1 MLVRKINISQTFRKT
16 FTNLGRLEC
25 SHNREMDRSMNEN
38 AFSYTY
44 SAPENQEVL
53 NIRKKYL
60 PREETKL
67 EELKRLDHL
76 VQNSG
81 VTESLCAGIGGCLVF
96 GLGLCLAMEVIG
108 HMIWL
113 GVILGLV
120 GTVGMLAAFPVYRKY
135 FNKAKAQHT
144 PRILELA
151 AELSG
156 QVS

>member
-1 MLVRKINISQTFRKT
+1 
-16 FTNLGRLEC
+16 
-25 SHNREMDRSMNEN
+25 MNEN

-44 SAPENQEVL
+44 SATCNQEVL

-67 EELKRLDHL
+67 EELKRLDSL

-81 VTESLCAGIGGCLVF
+81 VTQSLCVGMVGCMVF

-108 HMIWL
+108 QMIWL

-120 GTVGMLAAFPVYRKY
+120 GAVGMLAAFPVYRKY
-135 FNKAKAQHT
+135 FNKAKVQHT

>member
-1 MLVRKINISQTFRKT
+1 
-16 FTNLGRLEC
+16 
-25 SHNREMDRSMNEN
+25 MNEN

-44 SAPENQEVL
+44 SAACNQEVL
-53 NIRKKYL
+53 NIRKIYL
-60 PREETKL
+60 PRGETKL
-67 EELKRLDHL
+67 EELKRLDRL

-113 GVILGLV
+113 GVILGLI
-120 GTVGMLAAFPVYRKY
+120 GTAGMLAAFPVYRKF

-151 AELSG
+151 AQLSG
-156 QVS
+156 QIL

>member
-1 MLVRKINISQTFRKT
+1 
-16 FTNLGRLEC
+16 
-25 SHNREMDRSMNEN
+25 MNEN

-44 SAPENQEVL
+44 SATCNQEVL

-67 EELKRLDHL
+67 EELKRLDSL

-81 VTESLCAGIGGCLVF
+81 VMEALIVGVIGCLVF
-96 GLGLCLAMEVIG
+96 GLGMCLSMGVIG
-108 HMIWL
+108 HMVWL

-120 GTVGMLAAFPVYRKY
+120 GAAGMFAAFPVYRRA
-135 FNKAKAQHT
+135 FHKAKMRHS

-151 AELSG
+151 DELSG

>member
-1 MLVRKINISQTFRKT
+1 
-16 FTNLGRLEC
+16 
-25 SHNREMDRSMNEN
+25 MNEN

-44 SAPENQEVL
+44 SATCNQEVL

-60 PREETKL
+60 PREETKQ
-67 EELKRLDHL
+67 EELKRLDSL

-81 VTESLCAGIGGCLVF
+81 VTESLCAGIGGCLIF

-108 HMIWL
+108 QMIWL
-113 GVILGLV
+113 GIILGLV
-120 GTVGMLAAFPVYRKY
+120 GAVGMLAAFPVYRKF
-135 FNKAKAQHT
+135 FNKAKAQHS
-144 PRILELA
+144 PRILELT

>member
-1 MLVRKINISQTFRKT
+1 
-16 FTNLGRLEC
+16 
-25 SHNREMDRSMNEN
+25 MNEN
-38 AFSYTY
+38 TFSYTY
-44 SAPENQEVL
+44 SARENQEVL

-81 VTESLCAGIGGCLVF
+81 VTESLCAGIGGCLIF
-96 GLGLCLAMEVIG
+96 GLGLCFVLEVTGRI
-108 HMIWL
+108 IWL

>member
-1 MLVRKINISQTFRKT
+1 
-16 FTNLGRLEC
+16 
-25 SHNREMDRSMNEN
+25 MNEN

-44 SAPENQEVL
+44 SATCNQEVL

-67 EELKRLDHL
+67 EELKRLDSL

-81 VTESLCAGIGGCLVF
+81 VTQSLCAGIGGCLIF

-108 HMIWL
+108 QMIWL

-120 GTVGMLAAFPVYRKY
+120 GAVGMLAAFPVYRKF
-135 FNKAKAQHT
+135 FNKAKAQHSL
-144 PRILELA
+144 RILELA
-151 AELSG
+151 DELSG
-156 QVS
+156 QVL

>member
-1 MLVRKINISQTFRKT
+1 
-16 FTNLGRLEC
+16 
-25 SHNREMDRSMNEN
+25 MNEN

-44 SAPENQEVL
+44 SASENQEVL

-108 HMIWL
+108 NAMWL
-113 GVILGLV
+113 GVLLGLI
-120 GTVGMLAAFPVYRKY
+120 GAVGMIFAYPIKQKVYRKT
-135 FNKAKAQHT
+135 KAEHT
-144 PRILELA
+144 SHILELTT
-151 AELSG
+151 ELTG
-156 QVS
+156 NV

>member
-1 MLVRKINISQTFRKT
+1 
-16 FTNLGRLEC
+16 
-25 SHNREMDRSMNEN
+25 MNEN

-44 SAPENQEVL
+44 SATSNQEVL

-81 VTESLCAGIGGCLVF
+81 VTESLCAGIGGCLIF

-108 HMIWL
+108 QMIWL
-113 GVILGLV
+113 GVILGFI
-120 GTVGMLAAFPVYRKY
+120 GAVGMLVAFPVYRRF

>member
-1 MLVRKINISQTFRKT
+1 
-16 FTNLGRLEC
+16 
-25 SHNREMDRSMNEN
+25 MNEN

-44 SAPENQEVL
+44 TATCNQEVL

-60 PREETKL
+60 PKEETKL
-67 EELKRLDHL
+67 EELKRLDSL

-81 VTESLCAGIGGCLVF
+81 VTESLCVGMVGCLIF

-108 HMIWL
+108 QMIWL

-120 GTVGMLAAFPVYRKY
+120 GIVGMLAAFPAYRKI

-144 PRILELA
+144 PRILELV

>member
-1 MLVRKINISQTFRKT
+1 
-16 FTNLGRLEC
+16 
-25 SHNREMDRSMNEN
+25 MDRYMNEN

-44 SAPENQEVL
+44 SATCNQEVL

-60 PREETKL
+60 LREETKL
-67 EELKRLDHL
+67 EELKRLDSL

-81 VTESLCAGIGGCLVF
+81 VTQSLCAGMVGCLVF

-108 HMIWL
+108 QMIWL

-144 PRILELA
+144 PRILELVA
-151 AELSG
+151 QLSG
-156 QVS
+156 QIS

>member
-1 MLVRKINISQTFRKT
+1 
-16 FTNLGRLEC
+16 
-25 SHNREMDRSMNEN
+25 MNEN

-44 SAPENQEVL
+44 SASENQEVL
-53 NIRKKYL
+53 RIRKKYL
-60 PREETKL
+60 PKEETKL
-67 EELKRLDHL
+67 EELKRLDSL
-76 VQNSG
+76 VHSSG
-81 VTESLCAGIGGCLVF
+81 VIQGLCAGIGGCLVF

-120 GTVGMLAAFPVYRKY
+120 GTAGMLAAFPIYRKI
-135 FNKAKAQHT
+135 FHKAKSQHS

-151 AELSG
+151 AQLSG

>member
-1 MLVRKINISQTFRKT
+1 
-16 FTNLGRLEC
+16 
-25 SHNREMDRSMNEN
+25 MNEN

-44 SAPENQEVL
+44 SATCNQEVL

-60 PREETKL
+60 PHEETKL
-67 EELKRLDHL
+67 EELKRLDSL

-81 VTESLCAGIGGCLVF
+81 VTQSLCAGMVGCLVF

-108 HMIWL
+108 QMIWL

-135 FNKAKAQHT
+135 FNKAKAQYT